1 MNYGILDMEMTCDGR
16 REGDKFIDD
25 GRMSRYQREIISVG
39 FIVVDDKY
47 NIKNRYSTNIR
58 PIHKPI
64 LTDYCK
70 ELTGITQADVD
81 HGKKSNN
88 AFRDLKDLCD
98 RYSIDY
104 VFVFGDFDEVAIKA
118 TAKWNKKAKEKTE
131 NLFVIKS
138 KTVDVRPA
146 IINAMGGQYKGMGL
160 SKVADELGIK
170 KKGDHHDAIDDAML
184 LFRVCKKLDI
194 QMMD

>member
-131 NLFVIKS
+131 NLFVIKV
-138 KTVDVRPA
+138 K
-146 IINAMGGQYKGMGL
+146 
-160 SKVADELGIK
+160 
-170 KKGDHHDAIDDAML
+170 L
-184 LFRVCKKLDI
+184 LT
-194 QMMD
+194 